1 VRVPVRLKFGI
12 LIFLLIF
19 VITGVTFWFTLDRVR
34 NALTSEIKLQGE
46 LVAQILTLSAEDP
59 LISSDDL
66 YLTRLVTDAVRN
78 EGVVFAC
85 IVDNNDIIRAHND
98 IGLVGKLLRVYSIP
112 EGLYTVTIP
121 ILIAG
126 KKEVGRVCVGID
138 TTRITKITRG
148 MQVMLILISVIG
160 LFVGIFGTLLLSNY
174 LTQPI
179 HELVNA
185 VKAISQGDLAPQIAK
200 RSDDEIGDLTDAFN
214 QMAQSLYEKE
224 QIKDAFRRYVS
235 HQVAEEIFKNP
246 SQYFETLKGTRRKV
260 TVFFADIRGFT
271 PMVERLPADEVVAFL
286 NDVLTSMTD
295 VIFAHEGT
303 IDKFLGD
310 GLMAI
315 FGAPI
320 THSDDTDRA
329 VQAAID
335 IQRSIESMNCERSKH
350 DKEPIHVGIGIHAG
364 EVVVGNIGTKDRLDY
379 TVIGD
384 SVNLASRL
392 QAVASGGEIIISEQ
406 AFQECS
412 LECKFSEPM
421 LIKVKGKEEPQKIY
435 RIYH

>member
-1 VRVPVRLKFGI
+1 M
-12 LIFLLIF
+12 
-19 VITGVTFWFTLDRVR
+19 
-34 NALTSEIKLQGE
+34 
-46 LVAQILTLSAEDP
+46 QI
-59 LISSDDL
+59 
-66 YLTRLVTDAVRN
+66 V
-78 EGVVFAC
+78 
-85 IVDNNDIIRAHND
+85 
-98 IGLVGKLLRVYSIP
+98 
-112 EGLYTVTIP
+112 
-121 ILIAG
+121 
-126 KKEVGRVCVGID
+126 
-138 TTRITKITRG
+138 
-148 MQVMLILISVIG
+148 LILISIVG
-160 LFVGIFGTLLLSNY
+160 LIFGIVGTLLLSNY
-174 LTQPI
+174 LTRPI
-179 HELVNA
+179 HELVDG
-185 VKAISQGDLAPQIAK
+185 VKAIAQGDFAQQIAT

-214 QMAQSLYEKE
+214 QMAQSLFEKE

-271 PMVERLPADEVVAFL
+271 PMVERLPADEVIVFL

-320 THSDDTDRA
+320 THEDDTDRA
-329 VQAAID
+329 VQAGID
-335 IQRSIESMNCERSKH
+335 IQRSIESMNCERSKKG
-350 DKEPIHVGIGIHAG
+350 KEAIHIGIGIHTG

-392 QAVASGGEIIISEQ
+392 QAVANGGEIIISEQ
-406 AFQECS
+406 AFNECS

>member
-1 VRVPVRLKFGI
+1 MRIPVRLKFSI

-34 NALTSEIKLQGE
+34 TALTGEIRLQGE
-46 LVAQILTLSAEDP
+46 LVAQILTLNAENP
-59 LISSDDL
+59 LISNDDL
-66 YLTRLVTDAVRN
+66 YLTSLVTDAVKN

-98 IGLVGKLLRVYSIP
+98 IDFVGKLLSVFSIP
-112 EGLYTVTIP
+112 EGLYTVTLP
-121 ILIAG
+121 ILVAG
-126 KKEVGRVCVGID
+126 KKELGRVFVGID
-138 TTRITKITRG
+138 TTRITTITRN
-148 MQVMLILISVIG
+148 MQIVLIVISIVG
-160 LFVGIFGTLLLSNY
+160 LVVGILGTLLLSNY
-174 LTQPI
+174 LTSPI
-179 HELVNA
+179 HELVKG
-185 VKAISQGDLAPQIAK
+185 VEAIAKGDLAQQITK
-200 RSDDEIGDLTDAFN
+200 RSDDEIGDLTASFN

-271 PMVERLPADEVVAFL
+271 PMVERLPADEVIAFL

-320 THSDDTDRA
+320 THPDDPDRA

-335 IQRSIESMNCERSKH
+335 IQRSIESMNCERTKQG
-350 DKEPIHVGIGIHAG
+350 KEAIHVGIGIHTG

-392 QAVASGGEIIISEQ
+392 QSVASGGEIIVSEQ